1 MGMVPPLRYRWIL
14 LFVLVVSNSNCLE
27 SQVLTIYGSIVDS
40 LTLEPIPYANVRIV
54 GISMGTAANA
64 RGFFS
69 LSGIPPGTH
78 VVTTTAV
85 GYLPSQK
92 EVSGAGTRRLDIR
105 LVATTVELGEVV
117 ITGKRS
123 AHTPLPVTGIRRL
136 EQNQLRA
143 VPVPVQKDVIRS
155 LLTLPGIV
163 STSDV
168 NSRFYVRG
176 GAGDQNLIL
185 LNGMHLYGPFHALG
199 VYSIFDPDVIRS
211 VDVHTG
217 AFPAGYGGRLSSV
230 VSLETIDPR
239 ADRTSAGAEVNLLS
253 SRVQVNTPI
262 SPSSRMFVHARHSMF
277 PNTFKRLSGF
287 DRTFSFYDIL
297 AKVNMDILGPNSVSA
312 LLCLSGDDV
321 RSQESTGASYRW
333 RNQLI
338 GLSSHGL
345 IANRAYLMASMYI
358 SRYSAQRVP
367 DPYSI
372 VTPTST
378 GVVQPGIRVD
388 ATLYMLR
395 PNDFLNFGLEF
406 VVPETSYDFV
416 SGTGL
421 KRNYEEES
429 PSELSG
435 WIRSHSEFGGTQV
448 EAGIHLQFINIQRM
462 GWWGVEPRVNVS
474 QNLWGDW
481 NARLAFGRI
490 SQSMVTANNEDDLI
504 PVFDAWIGLP
514 RGLRPEFA
522 DHYIAA
528 LDGSIGDELSLGFQ
542 LYRKQYKNLVLYNRE
557 KIVKTDP
564 DFLSGGGESSGFES
578 TIGFFFEPVNL
589 SCAYT
594 FSRTEVSSLGLN
606 YPPRYDIRHAINV
619 LAQFRVSASFD
630 ITALWG
636 YKSGAPFTQTVG
648 YYSRLLLGNPGSD
661 PFHDDPGDLYA
672 ILGLKNAARL
682 PSYHRLDI
690 SARYRFVLQSLS
702 VEVGGSFVNV
712 YNRKN
717 IFYFERKTGRRY
729 NMLPFFPSM
738 YVSVSL

>member
-1 MGMVPPLRYRWIL
+1 MVSPLRYRWIL
-14 LFVLVVSNSNCLE
+14 SLVLAATGSDFSA
-27 SQVLTIYGSIVDS
+27 SQDLTIYGSIVDS
-40 LTLEPIPYANVRIV
+40 VTLEPIPHANIRIV
-54 GISMGTAANA
+54 GESMGTAANA

-69 LSGIPPGTH
+69 LSGIPPGPHT
-78 VVTTTAV
+78 VLTTAV
-85 GYLPSQK
+85 GYLPSRK
-92 EVSGAGTRRLDIR
+92 EVTGAGTRSLDIR

-117 ITGKRS
+117 ITGKRT
-123 AHTPLPVTGIRRL
+123 AHIPLPVTGLRRL
-136 EQNQLRA
+136 EQSQLRA

-185 LNGMHLYGPFHALG
+185 LNGMRLYSPFHALG
-199 VYSIFDPDVIRS
+199 MYSIFDPDVIRS
-211 VDVHTG
+211 VDVYTG
-217 AFPAGYGGRLSSV
+217 AFPAGFGGRLSSV

-253 SRVQVNTPI
+253 SRVQINTPI

-277 PNTFKRLSGF
+277 PDTFRRLSGF
-287 DRTFSFYDIL
+287 DRTFSFYDVL
-297 AKVNMDILGPNSVSA
+297 AKVNTDILGPNSVSA
-312 LLCLSGDDV
+312 LLCLSGDDL

-345 IANRAYLMASMYI
+345 IANRAYLMASIYV
-358 SRYSAQRVP
+358 SRYSAERVP

-388 ATLYMLR
+388 ATLYMPR
-395 PNDFLNFGLEF
+395 PNDFLNFGMEF

-448 EAGIHLQFINIQRM
+448 EAGIHLQFVNIQRM
-462 GWWGVEPRVNVS
+462 GWWGVEPRLNVS
-474 QNLWGDW
+474 QNLWSDW

-514 RGLRPEFA
+514 KGLKPEFA

-528 LDGSIGDELSLGFQ
+528 LDGSIGDGLSLGFQ
-542 LYRKQYKNLVLYNRE
+542 VYRKQYKNLVLYNRE
-557 KIVKTDP
+557 KIVRTDP
-564 DFLSGGGESSGFES
+564 DFLSGGGKSSGFES
-578 TIGFFFEPVNL
+578 TIRFSLEPVDL

-594 FSRTEVSSLGLN
+594 FSRTEVSSQGLN
-606 YPPRYDIRHAINV
+606 YPPRYDIRHVINV

-636 YKSGAPFTQTVG
+636 FKSGAPFTQTVG
-648 YYSRLLLGNPGSD
+648 YYSRLLLSNPALD
-661 PFHDDPGDLYA
+661 PFHDDPGSLYA

-690 SARYRFVLQSLS
+690 SARYRFALHSLS
-702 VEVGGSFVNV
+702 AELGGSLVNV

-738 YVSVSL
+738 YVSVSI